1 MVINENVGVCGNLVK
16 KNYCL
21 IQDFVKKKSSV
32 DTKRGHSVIKK
43 HGKTEQIPLVKYMV
57 FKKFAAQ
64 RFWECLFN

>member
-1 MVINENVGVCGNLVK
+1 MVINENVGVCGNVVK
-16 KNYCL
+16 KNLSDPGFC
-21 IQDFVKKKSSV
+21 KKSSV